1 VKKPRRTELRLL
13 LLLLALLPS
22 CAPHA
27 HGAQG
32 RNTRTP
38 QTKAKQPPKP
48 TRDPKERERRERQ
61 QAAAAVNEAV
71 ASSSEVKDSYK
82 RTLLLALAAD
92 ALWTF
97 DEQAARSLFARAWE
111 AAVASD
117 EEESNALAKGF
128 RDQSSTQSQTD
139 SSDDSPAFSSDVFF
153 SRVTRARYEV
163 LSAASRR
170 DARLTERYL
179 TEFREAVERR
189 LGKEDPRAGDDRG
202 RSDYIGGFSL
212 GVLENE
218 DIGAGERM
226 RLDLSQTLVEE
237 GDYRQAA
244 EVAAH
249 GLAGGVSA
257 ALIQFLLQF
266 RRDAPAEADTLYQR
280 LLARTAAD
288 PRADPN
294 DVLLLST
301 YALMPELLASVTSQG
316 VVRLSPLNLEGDDA
330 SGDGTT
336 TPVPRVVR
344 QDFFNTAAAVLLRAG
359 TQRPAG
365 TPEAR
370 QRSTALFFTLAR
382 LLPFF
387 EREAPQL
394 APQLQ
399 ALRQS
404 AAAEMSEMSRDML
417 SRSAATETLDRQNP
431 RDPLEADMEY
441 AKRGPLATARDA
453 ARQSALRQAVKL
465 KLWERAR
472 EAIAGMEDADL
483 RADSL
488 NVLAVCQVA
497 AVGEAFDG
505 DEDGDERAAQF
516 VENTEVPPLTRALG
530 YTRAALLAS
539 KLKRQARA
547 AALLERAR
555 DYAEQTDAGR
565 EARFVALLFVATAAE
580 QADPARAWSLL
591 PALVRAANEVGD
603 APADELSGGFR
614 VPRLEGAENVG
625 VASQL
630 TEFRLD
636 DLFAALGRRDFPR
649 ALREAR
655 GLTDTTTR
663 SLVTVSAA
671 RARLANDRAGGAELL
686 RRDAK

>member
-1 VKKPRRTELRLL
+1 MKKPRRTELRLL
-13 LLLLALLPS
+13 LLLALLPA

-27 HGAQG
+27 YGAQG
-32 RNTRTP
+32 RATRTP
-38 QTKAKQPPKP
+38 QTKAKQTPKAA
-48 TRDPKERERRERQ
+48 RDPKERERRERQ

-71 ASSSEVKDSYK
+71 ASSSEFKDSYK
-82 RTLLLALAAD
+82 RSLLLALAAD

-97 DEQAARSLFARAWE
+97 DEPAARSLFARAWE

-117 EEESNALAKGF
+117 EEESNSLGKGF
-128 RDQSSTQSQTD
+128 RDE
-139 SSDDSPAFSSDVFF
+139 SPAQGQADALDDTTAFFSGAFF

-163 LSAASRR
+163 LSAASRH

-179 TEFREAVERR
+179 VEYREAVERR
-189 LGKEDPRAGDDRG
+189 AGKEGARSGDDRG

-226 RLDLSQTLVEE
+226 RLDLSQVLAEE
-237 GDYRQAA
+237 GNYSQAA

-257 ALIQFLLQF
+257 ALIKFLLEF
-266 RRDAPAEADTLYQR
+266 RRDAPAEADALYQR

-301 YALMPELLASVTSQG
+301 YALMPELLVSVTSQG
-316 VVRLSPLNLEGDDA
+316 VVRLSPLNLEGADE
-330 SGDGTT
+330 SDGTT
-336 TPVPRVVR
+336 TPVPRAVR
-344 QDFFNTAAAVLLRAG
+344 QDFFNTAATILLRAS

-394 APQLQ
+394 APQLN

-417 SRSAATETLDRQNP
+417 SRSAATSTLDRNNP
-431 RDPLEADMEY
+431 RDPLEDDMEY
-441 AKRGPLATARDA
+441 AKTGPLATARDA
-453 ARQSALRQAVKL
+453 ARQSALRQAVKR
-465 KLWERAR
+465 KLWDRAR

-483 RADSL
+483 RADSFNL
-488 NVLAVCQVA
+488 LAVCQVA
-497 AVGEAFDG
+497 AVGEAFD
-505 DEDGDERAAQF
+505 DDVDGDERAAQF
-516 VENTEVPPLTRALG
+516 VENAEVPPLTRALG

-539 KLKRQARA
+539 KMKRQARA
-547 AALLERAR
+547 SALLERAR
-555 DYAEQTDAGR
+555 DYAEQTGAGR

-580 QADPARAWSLL
+580 QADPARVWSLL

-614 VPRLEGAENVG
+614 VPQLEGAENAG
-625 VASQL
+625 VAPQL

-636 DLFAALGRRDFPR
+636 ELFAALGRRDFAR

-671 RARLANDRAGGAELL
+671 RARLAAGKGGA
-686 RRDAK
+686 R

>member
-1 VKKPRRTELRLL
+1 
-13 LLLLALLPS
+13 LLALLPA
-22 CAPHA
+22 CVPHA
-27 HGAQG
+27 RGA
-32 RNTRTP
+32 RIP
-38 QTKAKQPPKP
+38 QTKAKQTAK
-48 TRDPKERERRERQ
+48 TARDPKERERRERQ

-97 DEQAARSLFARAWE
+97 DEQAARSLLARAWE

-117 EEESNALAKGF
+117 EEESNALGKGF
-128 RDQSSTQSQTD
+128 RDHSSAQGQTD
-139 SSDDSPAFSSDVFF
+139 SSDELPEFF

-163 LSAASRR
+163 LSAASRH

-179 TEFREAVERR
+179 AEFREAVERR
-189 LGKEDPRAGDDRG
+189 LGKEGGRSGDDRG
-202 RSDYIGGFSL
+202 RGDYIVGFSL

-218 DIGAGERM
+218 EIGAGERM
-226 RLDLSQTLVEE
+226 RLDLSQTLVEG

-257 ALIQFLLQF
+257 ALIKFLLEF
-266 RRDAPAEADTLYQR
+266 RRNAPVEADALYER

-301 YALMPELLASVTSQG
+301 YALMPELLVSVTSQG
-316 VVRLSPLNLEGDDA
+316 MVRLSPLSLEGADV
-330 SGDGTT
+330 SHDGTT
-336 TPVPRVVR
+336 APVPRAVR
-344 QDFFNTAAAVLLRAG
+344 QNYFNTAATVLMRAG
-359 TQRPAG
+359 MQRPAG

-370 QRSTALFFTLAR
+370 ERATALFFTLAR

-394 APQLQ
+394 APQLN

-404 AAAEMSEMSRDML
+404 VAAEMSETSRDML
-417 SRSAATETLDRQNP
+417 SRSAATQTLDRNNP
-431 RDPLEADMEY
+431 RDPLEDDLEY

-453 ARQSALRQAVKL
+453 ARQRALRQAVKL
-465 KLWERAR
+465 KLWDRAR
-472 EAIAGMEDADL
+472 EAIAGMEDMEL

-488 NVLAVCQVA
+488 NLLAVCQVV

-505 DEDGDERAAQF
+505 DDDGDERAAQF
-516 VENTEVPPLTRALG
+516 TQNADVPPLTRALG
-530 YTRAALLAS
+530 YARAALLAS

-547 AALLERAR
+547 AELLERAR
-555 DYAEQTDAGR
+555 LYAEQTNAGR
-565 EARFVALLFVATAAE
+565 EARFVALLVVATAAE
-580 QADPARAWSLL
+580 QADPARAWALL

-603 APADELSGGFR
+603 APADELGGGFR
-614 VPRLEGAENVG
+614 VPRLEGAESVG
-625 VASQL
+625 VAEQL

-636 DLFAALGRRDFPR
+636 DLFAALARRDFAR

-655 GLTDTTTR
+655 GLSDATTR

-671 RARLANDRAGGAELL
+671 RARLAAGRGAA
-686 RRDAK
+686 R